1 MNVTVPAGGALAA
14 AVDDEPADEAD
25 EEEADEDED
34 EDDPQPASKPS
45 AENAAPA

>member
-14 AVDDEPADEAD
+14 AVDDEPVD
-25 EEEADEDED
+25 EADEDED
-34 EDDPQPASKPS
+34 EEDPQPASKPN